1 MKPDMTELTVVGIS
15 LDRNTENPRIILRSK
30 DGFLTGSL
38 SIGSFEAHAIIVEI
52 KKVKL
57 SEPLTHDTFAQ
68 FLTRHGF
75 RMEHLLLHSFSDDSC
90 LADLVYRK
98 GLKHYAAGIRPSDGI
113 ALAVRLG
120 APLFILSHERA
131 LWNDARVR
139 FCSDG
144 GEERDI
150 LYLGTPDWQ
159 TTHLQG

>member
-15 LDRNTENPRIILRSK
+15 LDRNADNPRIILRSK
-30 DGFLTGSL
+30 DGFFTCAIA
-38 SIGSFEAHAIIVEI
+38 IGPFEANAIIVEI

-57 SEPLTHDTFAQ
+57 SAPLTHDTFAH

-75 RMEHLLLHSFSDDSC
+75 RMEHLLLHSFLADSC

-98 GLKHYAAGIRPSDGI
+98 GLKRYATGIRPSDGI

-120 APLFILSHERA
+120 APLYVLNHERA
-131 LWNDARVR
+131 LWNDTQVR
-139 FCSDG
+139 SC
-144 GEERDI
+144 EEQEDQDI
-150 LYLGTPDWQ
+150 LYLGNQKWH